1 MNTMNRMNRGVS
13 VGVAAMGLALGL
25 MVAGF
30 AASPARGQKVADVKS
45 DALFKD
51 VFVKSVAGPVLS
63 PLGARHTAKKGDTIT
78 ITGRV
83 GGAKDPFVPG
93 RAVLTLVGEELPACN
108 ENPDDRCAIPWD
120 YCCETPKDIVRHSV
134 TVQVVDAKGRVIRA
148 DLKGRNGI
156 AELSELTVV
165 GKVIQADDKAFIV
178 NATSLA
184 VNPALPTGLFVK
196 EAAAGA
202 VEPAAAKV
210 DAKVGDVVTLRG
222 RIGGGLEP
230 FVSGQAVFTIVGAVL
245 QPCSATEGDTCET
258 PWDYCCDS
266 KEAILANSASVQ
278 VANVDGVPLR
288 TELKGRRGLKEIT
301 EVVVTGK
308 VASIEGGGLVL
319 NATSIAVAP

>member
-120 YCCETPKDIVRHSV
+120 YCCELEKMKENKALVK
-134 TVQVVDAKGRVIRA
+134 VVDGKGTPVAKGA
-148 DLKGRNGI
+148 KDLLGVK
-156 AELSELTVV
+156 ELTM
-165 GKVIQADDKAFIV
+165 
-178 NATSLA
+178 
-184 VNPALPTGLFVK
+184 
-196 EAAAGA
+196 
-202 VEPAAAKV
+202 
-210 DAKVGDVVTLRG
+210 
-222 RIGGGLEP
+222 
-230 FVSGQAVFTIVGAVL
+230 
-245 QPCSATEGDTCET
+245 
-258 PWDYCCDS
+258 
-266 KEAILANSASVQ
+266 
-278 VANVDGVPLR
+278 
-288 TELKGRRGLKEIT
+288 
-301 EVVVTGK
+301 VVVRGK
-308 VASIEGGGLVL
+308 AKRDAEGNLTVL
-319 NATSIAVAP
+319 AEKVFIKK